1 MTISKKTS
9 KLPLPSKELL
19 TNKDKPLM
27 KNSPEESTEK
37 LTPSKLKLL
46 TSVELSSNSNLLV
59 PLTTPTLNQLL
70 NLWLMTNNSLMTDP
84 PVVPSK
90 TTNTKPIT
98 PEFQA
103 KLLLP
108 VTLSISWITRE
119 NSSKDSELDR
129 D

>member
-1 MTISKKTS
+1 
-9 KLPLPSKELL
+9 
-19 TNKDKPLM
+19 M
-27 KNSPEESTEK
+27 KNSPEESKEK

-46 TSVELSSNSNLLV
+46 TSVELSSNSNSLV

-70 NLWLMTNNSLMTDP
+70 NLWLMTNNLLMTDP
-84 PVVPSK
+84 PDVLLK

>member
-1 MTISKKTS
+1 
-9 KLPLPSKELL
+9 
-19 TNKDKPLM
+19 M

-119 NSSKDSELDR
+119 NSSKDSELDLNDHR
-129 D
+129 I

>member
-1 MTISKKTS
+1 MTKPLLMID
-9 KLPLPSKELL
+9 PLPVLL
-19 TNKDKPLM
+19 
-27 KNSPEESTEK
+27 
-37 LTPSKLKLL
+37 
-46 TSVELSSNSNLLV
+46 
-59 PLTTPTLNQLL
+59 
-70 NLWLMTNNSLMTDP
+70 
-84 PVVPSK
+84 K
-90 TTNTKPIT
+90 TTNMPPIT

>member
-1 MTISKKTS
+1 
-9 KLPLPSKELL
+9 
-19 TNKDKPLM
+19 M
-27 KNSPEESTEK
+27 KNSPEESKEK

-46 TSVELSSNSNLLV
+46 TSVELSSNSNSLV

-70 NLWLMTNNSLMTDP
+70 NLWLMTNNLLMTDP
-84 PVVPSK
+84 PDVLLK

-108 VTLSISWITRE
+108 VTLSIS
-119 NSSKDSELDR
+119 
-129 D
+129 

>member
-1 MTISKKTS
+1 
-9 KLPLPSKELL
+9 
-19 TNKDKPLM
+19 M

-70 NLWLMTNNSLMTDP
+70 NLWLMTNKLLMTDP
-84 PVVPSK
+84 LDVLLK

-129 D
+129 DDQRI

>member
-1 MTISKKTS
+1 MT
-9 KLPLPSKELL
+9 
-19 TNKDKPLM
+19 
-27 KNSPEESTEK
+27 NSPEESKEK
-37 LTPSKLKLL
+37 LTLSKLKLL
-46 TSVELSSNSNLLV
+46 TSVELSSNSNSLV

-70 NLWLMTNNSLMTDP
+70 NQWLMTNNSLMTDP
-84 PVVPSK
+84 PDVLLK

-108 VTLSISWITRE
+108 VTLYISWITRE
-119 NSSKDSELDR
+119 NSSKDSGLDR

>member
-1 MTISKKTS
+1 
-9 KLPLPSKELL
+9 
-19 TNKDKPLM
+19 M
-27 KNSPEESTEK
+27 KNSPEESKEK

-46 TSVELSSNSNLLV
+46 TSVELSSNSNSLV

-70 NLWLMTNNSLMTDP
+70 NLWLMTNNLLMTDP
-84 PVVPSK
+84 PDVLLK

-129 D
+129 DDQRI

>member
-1 MTISKKTS
+1 MGTILKKTS
-9 KLPLPSKELL
+9 KLPSLSKELL
-19 TNKDKPLM
+19 TSKELPLM

-46 TSVELSSNSNLLV
+46 TSEELSSNSNSLVLL
-59 PLTTPTLNQLL
+59 
-70 NLWLMTNNSLMTDP
+70 
-84 PVVPSK
+84 
-90 TTNTKPIT
+90 IT

-108 VTLSISWITRE
+108 VTLSISWITKE

-129 D
+129 DSTIDLILISILTNLT